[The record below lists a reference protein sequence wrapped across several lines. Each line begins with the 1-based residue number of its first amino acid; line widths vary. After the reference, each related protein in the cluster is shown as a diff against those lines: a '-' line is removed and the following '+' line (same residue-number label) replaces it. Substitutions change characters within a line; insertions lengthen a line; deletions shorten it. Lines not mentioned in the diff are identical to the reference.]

1 MSLKLYNTLSREIEN
16 FYTLNGDKNVKMY
29 SCGPTVYS
37 NPHIGNMRAYVFT
50 DLLKRVLIS
59 NGYSVFNAINI
70 TDVGHLT
77 SDADEGEDKLER
89 EAKKTGRNAYEI
101 AEFYSNVFFKDID
114 KLNLLPANIYPKA
127 TEHILEQIEMISVL
141 EQKGFTYTIDD
152 GVYFNTAKF
161 KTYAD
166 FAKINIEGLDS
177 GNRVE
182 VNKQKINKTDF
193 ALWKFSEKKESRQ
206 MEWDSP
212 WGVGFPGW
220 HAECSA
226 MILKHLGEQ
235 IDIHT
240 GGVDHISVHHTNE
253 IAQTES
259 TTGKKFSNFWLH
271 VNFLQLKDLKSEDGE
286 LMKMSKS
293 MGNVLTISGLE
304 NEGYDPMVV
313 KYFYLM
319 SHYRSELQFNFDIL
333 SSVKSSFVRL
343 QERIRLV
350 KESAVKEQ
358 SSDVFN
364 QMVTEL
370 NNDLNTPK
378 VIAMLHESLASN
390 LNFDQK
396 LKIINF
402 IENAMGLSFDIK
414 VEMIP
419 EEVMKIA
426 EDRLIA
432 KKNKDF
438 GKSDSLR
445 KLIEDKGYVVKDN
458 GISFE
463 LIKK

>member
-1 MSLKLYNTLSREIEN
+1 
-16 FYTLNGDKNVKMY
+16 
-29 SCGPTVYS
+29 
-37 NPHIGNMRAYVFT
+37 
-50 DLLKRVLIS
+50 
-59 NGYSVFNAINI
+59 
-70 TDVGHLT
+70 
-77 SDADEGEDKLER
+77 
-89 EAKKTGRNAYEI
+89 
-101 AEFYSNVFFKDID
+101 
-114 KLNLLPANIYPKA
+114 
-127 TEHILEQIEMISVL
+127 
-141 EQKGFTYTIDD
+141 
-152 GVYFNTAKF
+152 
-161 KTYAD
+161 
-166 FAKINIEGLDS
+166 
-177 GNRVE
+177 
-182 VNKQKINKTDF
+182 
-193 ALWKFSEKKESRQ
+193 
-206 MEWDSP
+206 
-212 WGVGFPGW
+212 
-220 HAECSA
+220 